1 MVIQFLSTL
10 LKNLHYYLERTSH
23 GSTLSRIV
31 HAYLAEQIQLHDLSW
46 QLYQDALYSDYND
59 IQGGTTAEGIHT
71 GVMAATLNTT
81 IMAYAGVDIRQ
92 DMLTITPSLPQQW
105 QKLSFKLLHRS
116 TLYQINLSHKE
127 ISILSDKPSTILIN
141 HQTHKLT
148 ANTLLVLKLNGD
160 TQND

>member
-1 MVIQFLSTL
+1 M
-10 LKNLHYYLERTSH
+10 
-23 GSTLSRIV
+23 
-31 HAYLAEQIQLHDLSW
+31 SW

-116 TLYQINLSHKE
+116 TLYQINLTHKE
-127 ISILSDKPSTILIN
+127 ISF
-141 HQTHKLT
+141 
-148 ANTLLVLKLNGD
+148 
-160 TQND
+160 